1 MTTETNATA
10 SRARLLPQLIKFG
23 AVGAV
28 GFGVNLVVFNVML
41 LIVLRNVQHATIYST
56 IIATVIAILTN
67 WIGNRYWAFSGQRQQ
82 NAAREG
88 VEFFVVSLAT
98 GTGIPL
104 LCIWVSHYLLG
115 LANPVADNIS
125 ANVVGLALGML
136 FRFALYRWWVFSP
149 ARAERKAA
157 AVREAQPADVQLA
170 TPLSTNAQ
178 PATTQP
184 ATSEPAT
191 VTGSTL
197 ARTPDGGLVGD

>member
-1 MTTETNATA
+1 MTTQTNATA
-10 SRARLLPQLIKFG
+10 STPRLLPQLIKFG

-98 GTGIPL
+98 GTGLPL
-104 LCIWVSHYLLG
+104 LCVWVSHYLLG

-149 ARAERKAA
+149 ARAERKKAA
-157 AVREAQPADVQLA
+157 AVREARP
-170 TPLSTNAQ
+170 TTAQ
-178 PATTQP
+178 PSK
-184 ATSEPAT
+184 SEPAT
-191 VTGSTL
+191 VTGSSL

>member
-1 MTTETNATA
+1 MTTETTA
-10 SRARLLPQLIKFG
+10 AHRTARILPQLIKFG

-41 LIVLRNVQHATIYST
+41 LIVLRHVPHATIYST

-88 VEFFVVSLAT
+88 VEFFAVSLAT

-104 LCIWVSHYLLG
+104 LCVWVSHYLLG
-115 LANPVADNIS
+115 MTNPLADNIS
-125 ANVVGLALGML
+125 ANVVGLAVGML
-136 FRFALYRWWVFSP
+136 FRFVLYRWWVFAP
-149 ARAERKAA
+149 ARSARAKATARA
-157 AVREAQPADVQLA
+157 AHEPA
-170 TPLSTNAQ
+170 
-178 PATTQP
+178 ATTGV
-184 ATSEPAT
+184 S
-191 VTGSTL
+191 L

>member
-1 MTTETNATA
+1 MTTETTTTVP
-10 SRARLLPQLIKFG
+10 RARLLPQLIKFG

-41 LIVLRNVQHATIYST
+41 LIVLRGVPHATIYST
-56 IIATVIAILTN
+56 IVATVIAILTN

-88 VEFFVVSLAT
+88 VEFFAVSLVT

-115 LANPVADNIS
+115 LANPLADNVS
-125 ANVVGLALGML
+125 ANIVGLALGML

-149 ARAERKAA
+149 DRRARTAKPASVEKAA
-157 AVREAQPADVQLA
+157 
-170 TPLSTNAQ
+170 N
-178 PATTQP
+178 
-184 ATSEPAT
+184 
-191 VTGSTL
+191 TGSTL

>member
-1 MTTETNATA
+1 MTTETTTA
-10 SRARLLPQLIKFG
+10 RRTARILPQLIKFG

-67 WIGNRYWAFSGQRQQ
+67 WIGNRYWAFSGQRQE

-88 VEFFVVSLAT
+88 VEFFAVSLAT

-104 LCIWVSHYLLG
+104 VCVWVSHYLLG
-115 LANPVADNIS
+115 MANPVADNIS
-125 ANVVGLALGML
+125 ANVVGLAIGML
-136 FRFALYRWWVFSP
+136 FRFALYRWWVFAP
-149 ARAERKAA
+149 GRGAAKAA
-157 AVREAQPADVQLA
+157 QREAAIEPA
-170 TPLSTNAQ
+170 
-178 PATTQP
+178 ATT
-184 ATSEPAT
+184 A
-191 VTGSTL
+191 STL